1 MGLMYTGL
9 IATIVLASAT
19 LQSET
24 LTFAKPQTWTVRPA
38 ASSMRVAEF
47 VVPKAAGDVEDGELI
62 VYYFGG
68 GGGNVQANIDRW
80 IGQFKPDPGAE
91 GHETASLT
99 VSGLKVTI
107 VGVHGTYIAEVRPG
121 STERHNKPNF
131 SMRAAM
137 IETPK
142 GPYFIKLTGPSA
154 TIRQAGSS
162 FDTFLQSLRFK

>member
-1 MGLMYTGL
+1 MRPMHSGV
-9 IATIVLASAT
+9 IATLLLASAA

-24 LTFAKPQTWTVRPA
+24 LTFTKPQTWTVRPA

-80 IGQFKPDPGAE
+80 IGQFKLDPGAK

-99 VSGLKVTI
+99 VNGLKVTV

-131 SMRAAM
+131 SMRAAV
-137 IETPK
+137 IETSN